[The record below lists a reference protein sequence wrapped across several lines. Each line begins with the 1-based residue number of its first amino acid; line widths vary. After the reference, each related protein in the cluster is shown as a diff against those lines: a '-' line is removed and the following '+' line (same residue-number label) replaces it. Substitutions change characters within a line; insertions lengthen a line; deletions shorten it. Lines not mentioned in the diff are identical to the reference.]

1 VGQRDLGA
9 KPTGARHIVAPMDT
23 SRPTVGDV
31 VVGVG
36 AVVLIVSLFLP
47 WYSVTFEAAGF
58 SVSDTASGREAL
70 GFIDLPLF
78 VIAAAAIA
86 LVAARAVGELP
97 AHLPASRLVAGL
109 GTAAVLLVLY
119 RIVDIPTDGRVGA
132 DVALSREVGIFM
144 ALAGAAA
151 VACGGWAGTPRLQ
164 NDQRRPEGRAAVGGW
179 S

>member
-1 VGQRDLGA
+1 
-9 KPTGARHIVAPMDT
+9 MDT

-36 AVVLIVSLFLP
+36 ALVLIVSLFLP
-47 WYSVTFEAAGF
+47 WYGVRFEAAGF
-58 SVSDTASGREAL
+58 SVSNTASGREAL
-70 GFIDLPLF
+70 GFIDIALF

-97 AHLPASRLVAGL
+97 AHLAVRALVAGL
-109 GTAAVLLVLY
+109 GTAAVALVLY
-119 RIVDIPTDGRVGA
+119 RIVDIPTAGRVAA
-132 DVALSREVGIFM
+132 DVALSHEVGIFV

-164 NDQRRPEGRAAVGGW
+164 KARRRPEGRAAVGGW